1 MDNACGLIWRAL
13 KRMATL
19 RGLLLLSAVGG
30 LPGAA
35 MAAEAAVQVLD
46 EQGLQVRDAAVYWLP
61 LGGKA
66 PRGVSVGTIGQ
77 VDKTFVPYVSVVQ
90 TGTAVSFPNR
100 DTVRH
105 HVYSFSAP
113 KVFDLKLYSGTPAQP
128 VVFDKPGL
136 VALGCNIHDWMLAYV
151 LIVDTPWFDV
161 TAANGRAEVKNL
173 PAGEYRLVV
182 WHPRMKEEIMQQV
195 KVGQATPSLTLKVN
209 LSKPEL
215 RRPGA

>member
-1 MDNACGLIWRAL
+1 MDNACGLIWCAL
-13 KRMATL
+13 KRMAAL
-19 RGLLLLSAVGG
+19 RGLLLFALVGG

-35 MAAEAAVQVLD
+35 IAAEAVVQVLD
-46 EQGLQVRDAAVYWLP
+46 DQGQQVKDAAVYWLP
-61 LGGKA
+61 LGGKV
-66 PRGVSVGTIGQ
+66 PRGPSVGTIGQ

-128 VVFDKPGL
+128 VTFDKPGL

>member
-1 MDNACGLIWRAL
+1 MDNAPLPS
-13 KRMATL
+13 KRSAMQA
-19 RGLLLLSAVGG
+19 LLSRVAVCALGFV
-30 LPGAA
+30 LLASQVI
-35 MAAEAAVQVLD
+35 AAEVSVHVLD
-46 EQGLQVRDAAVYWLP
+46 DQSAPVADAAVYWLP
-61 LGGKA
+61 LSGRA
-66 PRGVSVGTIGQ
+66 PRGSLQGTIEQ
-77 VDKTFVPYVSVVQ
+77 ADKTFMPYVSVVQ

-113 KVFDLKLYSGTPAQP
+113 KVFDLKLYTGTPAQP

-151 LIVDTPWFDV
+151 LVVDSPWFDV
-161 TAANGRAEVKNL
+161 SAANGRAVVRNL
-173 PAGEYRLVV
+173 PVGDYRMVV

-195 KVGQATPSLTLKVN
+195 KITGATQSVRIKIS

-215 RRPGA
+215 RRQGA